1 MSTSG
6 LVTSESP
13 FAKATDLG
21 RLNGVVV
28 SDRELST
35 VEYLSRMSKDLLGAF
50 DKRTFEDLIVERRF
64 LWLSTFLVTDPNGIR
79 RVLVDNASNYVRVD
93 SLQPVLAPLVGNGLV
108 ASEGERWRAHRRL
121 MIPAFDRASLNG
133 YSIVMK
139 DSIARLLARW
149 DIQAPG
155 EPLDIGAEMMQ
166 LTLDIIVQT
175 TCSSDSNELRVLI
188 SDGVAKFFPQ
198 MKFSLWSVLP
208 GVKHVWAT
216 RTRRRGQ
223 NALRSLNATLYD
235 LIARRKQ
242 VPIDERPTDLLT
254 RLIGTPAEGTPPQMT
269 DCDIRDQLMTV
280 ITVGHETSAMALAWT
295 WYVLSRYPEI
305 EAGILTEIEG
315 AIGSR
320 TPTIDDLSQLSYTRM
335 VLDEVLR
342 MYPPVHSLGW
352 RQAVADDE
360 VCGQKI
366 SRGSIVTVVPW
377 VVHRHPKLWDRPE
390 EFIPERFTKEQQATR
405 PRFSYI
411 PFSVGPH
418 VCLGSAFAI
427 TEMLLVLAT
436 ILPKYRL
443 KLVDAETVKP
453 LGMVTL
459 HSANQMRMKLEKR

>member
-1 MSTSG
+1 
-6 LVTSESP
+6 
-13 FAKATDLG
+13 
-21 RLNGVVV
+21 
-28 SDRELST
+28 
-35 VEYLSRMSKDLLGAF
+35 
-50 DKRTFEDLIVERRF
+50 
-64 LWLSTFLVTDPNGIR
+64 
-79 RVLVDNASNYVRVD
+79 
-93 SLQPVLAPLVGNGLV
+93 
-108 ASEGERWRAHRRL
+108 
-121 MIPAFDRASLNG
+121 
-133 YSIVMK
+133 
-139 DSIARLLARW
+139 
-149 DIQAPG
+149 
-155 EPLDIGAEMMQ
+155 
-166 LTLDIIVQT
+166 
-175 TCSSDSNELRVLI
+175 
-188 SDGVAKFFPQ
+188 
-198 MKFSLWSVLP
+198 
-208 GVKHVWAT
+208 
-216 RTRRRGQ
+216 
-223 NALRSLNATLYD
+223 
-235 LIARRKQ
+235 
-242 VPIDERPTDLLT
+242 
-254 RLIGTPAEGTPPQMT
+254 MT

-280 ITVGHETSAMALAWT
+280 ITAGHETSAMALAWT